1 MDAKPQVEE
10 VIEVSKARDQRL
22 FGSVESAA
30 HLAPGRART
39 IAVWIGLFTCAI
51 LVSQFGRPSRAREAE
66 FMRGA
71 AKVAAIGKVS
81 AGAGAAGDTAAL
93 KTSAARLA
101 DEKALAPAVYTSRKY
116 GVAWQYPRNFV
127 LRKGGNAGLDLNGH
141 YAAAAAFAGEDGV
154 ALASVIIPTRVYPRT
169 DFVKASLT
177 ARVNSKLTEQSCAAF
192 RILDD
197 GEEKAQDFPA
207 TPVTVGTT
215 EFTTAEAVIDGD
227 LEDSATTR
235 EKFFHVYENAA
246 CYEFA
251 MSVTTGTGGE
261 KKALAHVDAD
271 EVFERLQEILTSVTI
286 VPVRAGEPVASSKLA
301 APLVA
306 TMERHNQNGPP
317 KKTAAHIFVRAA
329 ACV

>member
-1 MDAKPQVEE
+1 MVCLKEMTMDAKPQVEK
-10 VIEVSKARDQRL
+10 VIEVSKAREQQL
-22 FGSVESAA
+22 FGGVESTADV
-30 HLAPGRART
+30 APGRART

-81 AGAGAAGDTAAL
+81 AGAGAAGDTGAA
-93 KTSAARLA
+93 KSSAARLS
-101 DEKALAPAVYTSRKY
+101 DEKALEPAVYTSRKY
-116 GVAWQYPRNFV
+116 GLAWQYPRNFV
-127 LRKGGNAGLDLNGH
+127 LRKGANAGLDLNGH
-141 YAAAAAFAGEDGV
+141 YAAAAAFAGQDGV
-154 ALASVIIPTRVYPRT
+154 ALASVIIPGRVYPGT

-177 ARVNSKLTEQSCAAF
+177 ARVNSKLTEPACGAF
-192 RILDD
+192 RILDY
-197 GEEKAQDFPA
+197 GEEQAQDFPA
-207 TPVTVGTT
+207 TQVTVGTT

-235 EKFFHVYENAA
+235 EKFFHVYENAV

-251 MSVTTGTGGE
+251 MSVTSATGGE
-261 KKALAHVDAD
+261 EKGSAHVDAD

-286 VPVRAGEPVASSKLA
+286 VPVRGGKPVASSKVA

-306 TMERHNQNGPP
+306 LVERHN
-317 KKTAAHIFVRAA
+317 
-329 ACV
+329 

>member
-1 MDAKPQVEE
+1 MVCRKEITMDAKPQVEKA
-10 VIEVSKARDQRL
+10 IEVSKAREQQL
-22 FGSVESAA
+22 FGGVGSTADVT
-30 HLAPGRART
+30 PGRART
-39 IAVWIGLFTCAI
+39 IAVWIALFTCAI

-81 AGAGAAGDTAAL
+81 AGAGPAGDTGAA
-93 KTSAARLA
+93 KSSAARLA
-101 DEKALAPAVYTSRKY
+101 DEKALVPAVYTSRKY
-116 GVAWQYPRNFV
+116 GLAWQYPRNFV
-127 LRKGGNAGLDLNGH
+127 LRKGANAGLDLNGH
-141 YAAAAAFAGEDGV
+141 YAAAAAFAGADGV
-154 ALASVIIPTRVYPRT
+154 ALASVIIPARVYPGT

-177 ARVNSKLTEQSCAAF
+177 ARVNGNLTEPACGAF

-207 TPVTVGTT
+207 TQVTVGTT

-235 EKFFHVYENAA
+235 EKFFHVYENAV

-251 MSVTTGTGGE
+251 MSVTTAAGAE
-261 KKALAHVDAD
+261 RKAPAHVDAD

-286 VPVRAGEPVASSKLA
+286 VPVRGGEPVASSKVA

-306 TMERHNQNGPP
+306 MVERHN
-317 KKTAAHIFVRAA
+317 
-329 ACV
+329 

>member
-1 MDAKPQVEE
+1 MVCLKEMTMNRRPQVEK
-10 VIEVSKARDQRL
+10 VIEAGKTRDRQL

-30 HLAPGRART
+30 DVAPARART
-39 IAVWIGLFTCAI
+39 IAVWMGLLTCAI

-66 FMRGA
+66 FMHGA

-81 AGAGAAGDTAAL
+81 AGSGAAGDAGAA
-93 KTSAARLA
+93 KSSAARLA
-101 DEKALAPAVYTSRKY
+101 DERALEPAVYTSRKY

-127 LRKGGNAGLDLNGH
+127 LRKGANAGLDLHGH
-141 YAAAAAFAGEDGV
+141 YAAATAFAGEDGV
-154 ALASVIIPTRVYPRT
+154 ALASVIIPTRVYPQT

-177 ARVNSKLTEQSCAAF
+177 VRVNSKLAELACGTF

-197 GEEKAQDFPA
+197 GEDRAQDFPA
-207 TPVTVGTT
+207 TQVTVGTT

-227 LEDSATTR
+227 LEDNATTR

-261 KKALAHVDAD
+261 RKASAHVDAD

-286 VPVRAGEPVASSKLA
+286 VPVRGGEPAASAKIA
-301 APLVA
+301 APWVA
-306 TMERHNQNGPP
+306 TGERHN
-317 KKTAAHIFVRAA
+317 
-329 ACV
+329 

>member
-1 MDAKPQVEE
+1 MTMDAKPQVEK
-10 VIEVSKARDQRL
+10 VIEVSKAREQQL
-22 FGSVESAA
+22 FGGVESTADV
-30 HLAPGRART
+30 APGRART

-81 AGAGAAGDTAAL
+81 AGAGAAGDAGAA
-93 KTSAARLA
+93 KSSAARLS
-101 DEKALAPAVYTSRKY
+101 DEKALEPAVYTSRKY
-116 GVAWQYPRNFV
+116 GLAWQYPRNFV
-127 LRKGGNAGLDLNGH
+127 LRKGANAGLDLNGH
-141 YAAAAAFAGEDGV
+141 YAAAAAFAGQDGV
-154 ALASVIIPTRVYPRT
+154 ALASVIIPGRVYPGT

-177 ARVNSKLTEQSCAAF
+177 ARVNSKLTEPACGAF
-192 RILDD
+192 RILDY
-197 GEEKAQDFPA
+197 GEEQAQDFPA
-207 TPVTVGTT
+207 TQVTVGTT

-235 EKFFHVYENAA
+235 EKFFHVYENAV

-251 MSVTTGTGGE
+251 MSVTSATGGE
-261 KKALAHVDAD
+261 EKGSAHVDAD

-286 VPVRAGEPVASSKLA
+286 VPVRGGKPVASSKVA

-306 TMERHNQNGPP
+306 LVERHN
-317 KKTAAHIFVRAA
+317 
-329 ACV
+329 